1 MTKYIVRQSGPLRGE
16 VTISG
21 AKNAVLPL
29 MAATLL
35 NDQECV
41 IRSVPHLRDV
51 QVMKEILESLG
62 SEIEETEPGE
72 FHIHTHDVKSA
83 EAPYELVNKMRAS
96 FLVMGP
102 LLGRKGIARIPLP
115 GGCAIGARP
124 IDLHLKGFKALGA
137 EVTIHEEGHYAYVE
151 AVAGPQG
158 LIGDRIY
165 LDFPSVGATENI
177 IMAAVLAEGTTYIE
191 NAAEEPE
198 ITDLANFLNKMGAK
212 IRGAGTDT
220 IRIEGVKT
228 LKHVTHTVI
237 PDRIETGTFMIAAA
251 ITRGAVHIMNAVPD
265 HVKPII
271 AKLRECGVRI
281 EAGDDDIVV
290 RGDLGPLN
298 STDIKTLPY
307 PGFPTDMQSPF
318 MAFLTICNGKS
329 TVIETVFENR
339 FMHVSQLNKMGASI
353 ETAGNRASIK
363 GNAML
368 RGSQV
373 MATDLRAGAAMV
385 LAGLVAEGETEISE
399 IYHIERGYENFIEK
413 FAALGA
419 DITRV
424 E

>member
-62 SEIEETEPGE
+62 SEIEETETGE

-83 EAPYELVNKMRAS
+83 EAPYGLVNKMRAS

-265 HVKPII
+265 HVKPVI

-281 EAGDDDIVV
+281 EAGDDDIIV